1 MIGRCNVGGGKSEGI
16 YVWNKYTTKEI
27 EIEIVDWATGTDAQI
42 VAMVNAADNGAI
54 DLTDYWSVGDSRTVS
69 LSAMAATGVG
79 ESHLAQDVTLVL
91 MNAGGKTLTTAT
103 SGGRVACSFIVGQKE
118 LLNYS
123 ASTFESGYM
132 NSTATNSGSWSSS
145 ARRAWCNAVY
155 YNAIPSTLRPIFK
168 QFSNTTGVGGGA
180 SSGTQTTDDY
190 FALPAEKEVFGSVSN
205 SFSDEASA
213 CTQFAYYKT
222 SSNRIKYYTSGSAY
236 SWWERSPYSGNSNV
250 FCRLTGN
257 GSAYY
262 DNADRANGVAPF
274 GCI

>member
-16 YVWNKYTTKEI
+16 YVWNKYTTQEL
-27 EIEIVDWATGTDAQI
+27 EIVDWATGTDAQI
-42 VAMVNAADNGAI
+42 VAMVNAADNGSI

-123 ASTFESGYM
+123 ASTFEGGYM
-132 NSTATNSGSWSSS
+132 NNIDTNSGGWSSS

-155 YNAIPSTLRPIFK
+155 YAAIPTTLQSIFK
-168 QFSNTTGVGGGA
+168 QFSNTTGVGGSA
-180 SSGTQTTDDY
+180 SSGLRTTTDY
-190 FALPAEKEVFGSVSN
+190 FALPAEKEVFGVCTYSQT
-205 SFSDEASA
+205 DEAAALS
-213 CTQFAYYKT
+213 QFTYYAT
-222 SSNRIKYYTSGSAY
+222 TANRIKYYASGSAY
-236 SWWERSPYSGNSNV
+236 NWWERSPYSSNSNN
-250 FCRLTGN
+250 FCDVSSTGTIDSY
-257 GSAYY
+257 SANYTY
-262 DNADRANGVAPF
+262 GLAPF
-274 GCI
+274 GVI